1 MESKDRWK
9 LQQRVTI
16 WVRRCF
22 GTECLMDRRE
32 RGARVLEEAAE
43 LAQALGCPKD
53 QVIRTID
60 HVYSRPVGDPA
71 QEIGGVATTLLAAC
85 SALEEDFEILAEREV
100 SRIESKDPEYFRERN
115 AAKADAGIGSYK
127 R

>member
-1 MESKDRWK
+1 MTPRPN
-9 LQQRVTI
+9 LQRRVAS

-22 GTECLMDRRE
+22 GIGILMDRCE
-32 RGARVLEEAAE
+32 RGLRVLEEAAE

-53 QVIRTID
+53 QIIRTID

-71 QEIGGVATTLLAAC
+71 QEVGGVATTLFAAC
-85 SALEEDFEILAEREV
+85 SALEQDFEILAEREV
-100 SRIESKDPEYFRERN
+100 SRIESKDLEHFRERN
-115 AAKADAGIGSYK
+115 AAKAEAGIGSYK